1 MNEKMHHNYEK
12 YVLHMKKTHKKTKKT
27 EKKLAIVSQNQSW

>member
-12 YVLHMKKTHKKTKKT
+12 YVLHMKKTHKKKQKKIGNRFS
-27 EKKLAIVSQNQSW
+27 KSKLIK

>member
-12 YVLHMKKTHKKTKKT
+12 YVLHMKKTHKKN